1 MHIWSALAILREIL
15 IVDLE
20 QIHLSLTYQLL
31 NKRCKGVRT
40 PLKNVICNW
49 KRKGW
54 IEKLATGNLRKKD
67 SRAISSSKKKK

>member
-31 NKRCKGVRT
+31 NKR
-40 PLKNVICNW
+40 
-49 KRKGW
+49 
-54 IEKLATGNLRKKD
+54 D
-67 SRAISSSKKKK
+67 